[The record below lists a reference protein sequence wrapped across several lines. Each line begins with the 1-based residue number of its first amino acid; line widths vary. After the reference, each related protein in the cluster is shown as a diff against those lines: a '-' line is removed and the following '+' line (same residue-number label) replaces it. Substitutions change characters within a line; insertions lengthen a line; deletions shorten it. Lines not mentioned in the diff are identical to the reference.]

1 MGWPTAEHPTR
12 CVPPRLQLWQI
23 LLLRATAVHHAG
35 KSSLPA
41 GVPANASALLQQAA
55 QQFAPIIVSAEQS
68 AAQIQTN
75 GIEV

>member
-1 MGWPTAEHPTR
+1 VAYGRAPKP
-12 CVPPRLQLWQI
+12 LW
-23 LLLRATAVHHAG
+23 ATSFAAVTDPAPASYCVHHAG
-35 KSSLPA
+35 KGSLPA

-55 QQFAPIIVSAEQS
+55 QQFAPIILSAEQS